1 MVYSQK
7 SNWRLFLF
15 ILLFNISAFLIVQL
29 VRFPEVSGARQD
41 EWSYVRGLV
50 ESDEMWEQ
58 EHGHLPVMRYDAAQ
72 LFFAVEQREEEFA
85 DYLNILVS
93 QGVFSEE
100 EIWRELLREE
110 LYRLMERLEP
120 SNGNSRNE
128 SYFLGVADG
137 DFPVDFYA
145 RLGIIDVPFDRQ
157 YRPDDVVTRQ
167 EAVFVAVRAALP
179 ALRGNNAPVVVQP
192 KQWYTYETMRAD
204 LERLATAYPELLVLH
219 VIGESVEG
227 RAIYAMRLGT
237 GKTEIFLDGSNHA
250 SEWLTTPLLM
260 KMMEE
265 YAHHAKYGYSFG
277 GYDVAGLLEEVT
289 FWFIPMVN
297 PDGVTLVLE
306 GPGAVEHGA
315 FVRQVASAHNGSEDF
330 SDWKANIR
338 GVDLNRQFPTGW
350 QGMVNVKRAA
360 APSHYKG
367 IAPLS
372 EPEALALFEFT
383 LDRRPAMVLSYHQR
397 GEIIFWYYRQDGE
410 QLARDWRIVREMATL
425 TGYSWDFYLTNGGK
439 YRDWVIRELG
449 VPALIMEVGQR
460 IGDLGEWDRIWRQNR
475 YGGLRAAELILEE
488 LDKKK

>member
-15 ILLFNISAFLIVQL
+15 ILLFNISAFFIVQF

-41 EWSYVRGLV
+41 EWLYVRGLT
-50 ESDEMWEQ
+50 ESAEMWEQ

-72 LFFAVEQREEEFA
+72 LFYAVEQREEEFE
-85 DYLNILVS
+85 DYLNLLVAGGILP
-93 QGVFSEE
+93 EE
-100 EIWRELLREE
+100 GIWGELLREE

-120 SNGNSRNE
+120 GQGNFINE

-145 RLGIIDVPFDRQ
+145 RLGIIDVPFERQ

-167 EAVFVAVRAALP
+167 EAVFVAARAALP

-192 KQWYTYETMRAD
+192 KQRYTYETMRTD
-204 LERLATAYPELLVLH
+204 LERLAAAYPERLTLQ
-219 VIGESVEG
+219 VIGKSVEG

-237 GKTEIFLDGSNHA
+237 GETEIFLDGSNHA

-260 KMMEE
+260 KMLEE
-265 YAHHAKYGYSFG
+265 YVHHAEYGYGFG
-277 GYDVAGLLEEVT
+277 EYDVARLLEEVT
-289 FWFIPMVN
+289 LWFIPMVN

-306 GPGAVEHGA
+306 GPGAVENGT
-315 FVRQVASAHNGSEDF
+315 FVRQVALAQKGSEDF

-338 GVDLNRQFPTGW
+338 GVDLNRQFPTDW
-350 QGMVNVKRAA
+350 QRMVNIQRTA
-360 APSHYKG
+360 APSHFKG
-367 IAPLS
+367 SSPLS

-383 LDRRPAMVLSYHQR
+383 LARRPAMVLSYHQQ

-410 QLARDWRIVREMATL
+410 QLARDRRIVREMAML

-449 VPALIMEVGQR
+449 APALIMEVGQR

-475 YGGLRAAELILEE
+475 YGGLKAAELILRE
-488 LDKKK
+488 LDK